1 MTNIDTDTNTLIK
14 NIATD
19 IIGVTAIW
27 GLLNNPYMALSNKF
41 HNTTSICMTTLGIG
55 LSLFII
61 KKYV

>member
-19 IIGVTAIW
+19 IICITTIW

-41 HNTTSICMTTLGIG
+41 LNTTPICITTLGIG
-55 LSLFII
+55 ISLFVI
-61 KKYV
+61 KKYF